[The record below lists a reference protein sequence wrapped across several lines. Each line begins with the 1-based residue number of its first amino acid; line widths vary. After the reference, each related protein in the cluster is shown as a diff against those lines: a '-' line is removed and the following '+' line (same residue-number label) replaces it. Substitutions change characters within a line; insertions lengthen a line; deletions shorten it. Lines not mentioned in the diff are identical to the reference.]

1 MPVAAPPAPVTA
13 APAPAPVIAPVTPA
27 PKPAPQA
34 PATRP
39 APVPAPGRA
48 GERSNFFEDEDA
60 LPAAV
65 DADPTPAPAKK
76 DDDDDAPLKDDAP
89 PAKAD
94 DKAPDTAPKP
104 GDEPSEPV
112 FRTNRELKK
121 AYEAAKKE
129 NKQFATRTQELEA
142 RIAELDG
149 IASTAKSDT
158 GPLAE
163 QLAAANKRIEEY
175 ESRLRLK
182 AYEESDE
189 FKTKHLA
196 PFKRTESRAFNDV
209 RQLEYIEG
217 VDEETQT
224 PRVRAAT
231 DDDFIELYNLPTGKA
246 YAFAK
251 RVFGDSAQLM
261 MNHYHSLHEK
271 HQDMKEAIAEYRN
284 RGADEEKQTQ
294 ARTAQEREA
303 ADRMWRIANQETQAK
318 YYKDLGI
325 DPDDSEMKE
334 VLAKG
339 YGPVQ
344 KLFGGNGNMTLA
356 EKVGL
361 QASVLH
367 RAALFGVTRKQLLAA
382 KSELAAANK
391 TIEELRGSAP
401 GKPKPKSDAV
411 PVGDYKDLADEMAA
425 YPMEG

>member
-1 MPVAAPPAPVTA
+1 MPAAPVAAAPVAAPVTAPVVASPPKPAAA
-13 APAPAPVIAPVTPA
+13 APSPA
-27 PKPAPQA
+27 PKPAAVP
-34 PATRP
+34 
-39 APVPAPGRA
+39 PAPGRA

-76 DDDDDAPLKDDAP
+76 EDDDDALPDDAP

-94 DKAPDTAPKP
+94 DKAPVTAPKP
-104 GDEPSEPV
+104 ADEPPEPV

-121 AYEAAKKE
+121 AYETTKKA
-129 NKQFATRTQELEA
+129 NKQLTARAQELEA
-142 RIAELDG
+142 RIAELDSV
-149 IASTAKSDT
+149 ASHAKADS

-163 QLAAANKRIEEY
+163 QLAAAQKRIDDY
-175 ESRLRLK
+175 EGRLRLK
-182 AYEESDE
+182 AYEESDD

-196 PFKRTESRAFNDV
+196 PFKRTEARAFNDV

-224 PRVRAAT
+224 PRTRAAT
-231 DDDFIELYNLPTGKA
+231 DADFIELYNLPTGKA
-246 YAFAK
+246 YAHAK
-251 RVFGDSAQLM
+251 RVFGDSAQLV
-261 MNHYHSLHEK
+261 MNHYHTLHQQ
-271 HQDMKEAIAEYRN
+271 QDDMREAIADYRN

-325 DPDDSEMKE
+325 DPDDAEMKE
-334 VLAKG
+334 TLAKG

-344 KLFGGNGNMTLA
+344 KLFGGNGNLTLA

-382 KSELAAANK
+382 KAELAAANK

-401 GKPKPKSDAV
+401 GKPKPKADAV
-411 PVGDYKDLADEMAA
+411 PVGDYKDIADEMAA
-425 YPMEG
+425 YQMEI

>member
-1 MPVAAPPAPVTA
+1 MPVAAAPPAPVAA
-13 APAPAPVIAPVTPA
+13 APAPAPAIAPVTPA

-34 PATRP
+34 PAPRP

-65 DADPTPAPAKK
+65 DADPTPAPEKK
-76 DDDDDAPLKDDAP
+76 DDDDAPLKDDAP

-94 DKAPDTAPKP
+94 DKEPAAPKP
-104 GDEPSEPV
+104 GDDPPEPV

-121 AYEAAKKE
+121 AYESTKKE
-129 NKQFATRTQELEA
+129 NKQLTARAQELEA

-175 ESRLRLK
+175 EGRLRLK

-196 PFKRTESRAFNDV
+196 PFKRTEARAFNDV

-217 VDEETQT
+217 VDEDTQQ
-224 PRVRAAT
+224 PRTRPAT
-231 DDDFIELYNLPTGKA
+231 VEDFIEIYNLPAGKA
-246 YAFAK
+246 YGAAK
-251 RVFGDSAQLM
+251 RAFGDSFQLV
-261 MNHYHSLHEK
+261 MNHYHDLHRQQE
-271 HQDMKEAIAEYRN
+271 DMKEAIAEYRN
-284 RGADEEKQTQ
+284 RGAEEEKKTQ
-294 ARTAQEREA
+294 AHTAQEREA

-318 YYKDLGI
+318 YYRDLGI
-325 DPDDSEMKE
+325 DPDDAEMKE
-334 VLAKG
+334 TLAKG

-344 KLFGGNGNMTLA
+344 KLFSGNGNMTLA

-382 KSELAAANK
+382 KAELAAALK
-391 TIEELRGSAP
+391 DVEELRGSKP

-411 PVGDYKDLADEMAA
+411 PVGDYKDLAEEMAA